1 MLANILES
9 ERNLTR
15 QHDVSKINR
24 SGKPGKRTCL
34 LFVLIMGKRMVVVP
48 VWMLEMALICGAV
61 RFVTFWMVWMGRMGR
76 PPVVTILMGL
86 LLLPLTGLAAL
97 LMIGATLV
105 TLEAG
110 KEGAMDTGAATTA
123 GVGSGEL
130 VTGLTLCRG
139 SSSSVSE
146 IQKEKS

>member
-1 MLANILES
+1 
-9 ERNLTR
+9 
-15 QHDVSKINR
+15 
-24 SGKPGKRTCL
+24 
-34 LFVLIMGKRMVVVP
+34 MGKRMVVVP

-97 LMIGATLV
+97 LMIGVTLV